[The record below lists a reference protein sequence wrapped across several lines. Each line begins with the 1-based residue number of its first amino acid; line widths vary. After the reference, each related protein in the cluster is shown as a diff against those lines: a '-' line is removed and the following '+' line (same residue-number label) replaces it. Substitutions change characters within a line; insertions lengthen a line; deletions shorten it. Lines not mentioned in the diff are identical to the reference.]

1 MSSKLKIQKD
11 LINITCEC
19 GYKNI
24 KQLSNYL
31 SSFNSKNT
39 STTHPFT
46 EILND
51 IAKGY
56 QHLSTYFTSLKNKQT
71 NKYIETINR
80 VESSYQQSTQR
91 NNNILSLMRIL
102 INNYDGSTEMKVD
115 LTSNLINIFICKESN
130 SADGVVNYFKN
141 YSIIQ
146 KKKINIADVKN
157 VKTIKDRDYP
167 LSLFRLKDKRIAA

>member
-1 MSSKLKIQKD
+1 
-11 LINITCEC
+11 
-19 GYKNI
+19 
-24 KQLSNYL
+24 
-31 SSFNSKNT
+31 
-39 STTHPFT
+39 
-46 EILND
+46 
-51 IAKGY
+51 
-56 QHLSTYFTSLKNKQT
+56 
-71 NKYIETINR
+71 
-80 VESSYQQSTQR
+80 
-91 NNNILSLMRIL
+91 MRIL

-130 SADGVVNYFKN
+130 NADGVVNYFKN

>member
-1 MSSKLKIQKD
+1 
-11 LINITCEC
+11 
-19 GYKNI
+19 
-24 KQLSNYL
+24 
-31 SSFNSKNT
+31 
-39 STTHPFT
+39 
-46 EILND
+46 
-51 IAKGY
+51 
-56 QHLSTYFTSLKNKQT
+56 
-71 NKYIETINR
+71 
-80 VESSYQQSTQR
+80 
-91 NNNILSLMRIL
+91 MRIV

>member
-1 MSSKLKIQKD
+1 
-11 LINITCEC
+11 
-19 GYKNI
+19 
-24 KQLSNYL
+24 
-31 SSFNSKNT
+31 
-39 STTHPFT
+39 
-46 EILND
+46 
-51 IAKGY
+51 
-56 QHLSTYFTSLKNKQT
+56 
-71 NKYIETINR
+71 
-80 VESSYQQSTQR
+80 
-91 NNNILSLMRIL
+91 MRIL

-130 SADGVVNYFKN
+130 SADGVVNYFKS